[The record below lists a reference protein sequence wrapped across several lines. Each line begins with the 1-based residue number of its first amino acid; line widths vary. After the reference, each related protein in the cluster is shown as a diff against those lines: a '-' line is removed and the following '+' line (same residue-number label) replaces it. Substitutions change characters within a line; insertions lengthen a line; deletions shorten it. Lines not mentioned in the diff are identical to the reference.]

1 MSSAKLKGRRIV
13 LTRPEGS
20 AITWR
25 KVLENTGAEVTELP
39 LIAIRFEPDQVI
51 LSEILEGIGAYDWI
65 VFTSANGVR
74 GFFNRFFERFTD
86 IRSIGG
92 SRIACVGPATE
103 AALRTYHLDADLTP
117 KDADAVALARKLM
130 TDHDVENQKVL
141 IVAGNLASDELSR
154 LLIEQGSA
162 IVDTLRVY
170 ETGANSV
177 ADTAPADDFRKR
189 GADILVFASPS
200 AVESFLHQ
208 SASLRI
214 DPGAP
219 QPKTVAV
226 GSTTA
231 DTMRRA
237 GIPVGAIAATPTAE
251 GIRDAAIAALSS
263 GK

>member
-1 MSSAKLKGRRIV
+1 MSNAKLKGRRIV

-20 AITWR
+20 AETWR
-25 KVLENTGAEVTELP
+25 KTLESFGAEVAELP
-39 LIAIRFEPDQVI
+39 LIAVRFEPDQTL
-51 LSEILEGIGAYDWI
+51 LSEVLDGIGEYDWV

-92 SRIACVGPATE
+92 TRLACVGPATE
-103 AALRTYHLDADLTP
+103 AALRAYHLDADLTP
-117 KDADAVALARKLM
+117 RDSDAVALARKLM

-141 IVAGNLASDELSR
+141 IVAGNLSSDELAR

-170 ETGANSV
+170 ETGAV
-177 ADTAPADDFRKR
+177 AVGETDAAADFRRR
-189 GADILVFASPS
+189 GADVLVFASPS

-208 SASLRI
+208 AAALRL

-219 QPKTVAV
+219 QPRTVAV
-226 GSTTA
+226 GPTTA
-231 DTMRRA
+231 DAMRRA
-237 GIPVGAIAATPTAE
+237 GIPIGAIAATPTAE
-251 GIRDAAIAALSS
+251 GIRDAAAAAIDAA
-263 GK
+263 K